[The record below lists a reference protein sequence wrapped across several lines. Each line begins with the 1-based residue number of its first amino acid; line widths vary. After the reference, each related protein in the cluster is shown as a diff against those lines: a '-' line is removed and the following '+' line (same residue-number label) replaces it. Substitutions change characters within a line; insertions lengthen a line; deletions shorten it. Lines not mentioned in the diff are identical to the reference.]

1 MKATFLTLSL
11 VILIFTSHLV
21 LAQDEKGWV
30 GTVFTADKCLKIQPG
45 EYEVKRKLC
54 RIQYRIT
61 RGSQGFTIDG
71 TLDFNNKFVPTRP
84 KRIELEVLFM
94 DSGYV
99 CRRQVNLDK
108 TVTDLPVTFSVS
120 ADHASAPQ
128 YIRTYYI
135 LHYQ

>member
-1 MKATFLTLSL
+1 MKTTVLTMSL
-11 VILIFTSHLV
+11 VILISTSHLV
-21 LAQDEKGWV
+21 SAQDEKGWL
-30 GTVFTADKCLKIQPG
+30 GAVFTAEQCLRIQPG
-45 EYEVKRKLC
+45 EVEVKRKLC

-71 TLDFNNKFVPTRP
+71 TLDFNEKFVPTRP

-94 DSGYV
+94 DAGYV

-108 TVTDLPVTFSVS
+108 TVTELPVTFSVS
-120 ADHASAPQ
+120 ADRISAPQ

>member
-1 MKATFLTLSL
+1 MKTAVLALSL
-11 VILIFTSHLV
+11 VVLISTSHPL
-21 LAQDEKGWV
+21 LAQDEKGWL
-30 GTVFTADKCLKIQPG
+30 GAVFTADKCLRIQPG
-45 EYEVKRKLC
+45 EFEVKRKLC

-61 RGSQGFTIDG
+61 RGSQGFTIHG
-71 TLDFNNKFVPTRP
+71 SLDFNKKFVPTRP

-94 DSGYV
+94 DAEYV